1 MAVAGPNRL
10 RTVLPLFAAAEAPP
24 VVVAVAMQLLA
35 VGMAGEVPHTVAVV
49 AVRGPAAVAAAVK
62 ALSGSQR
69 PVEAMV
75 LAAAAAGTTTMTQ
88 VCVLLT
94 SWLQCDD
101 RLKLVVQGPL

>member
-10 RTVLPLFAAAEAPP
+10 LSTVLPLFAAAEAPP

-35 VGMAGEVPHTVAVV
+35 VGMAGGVPHTVAVA

-69 PVEAMV
+69 PVEAMAP
-75 LAAAAAGTTTMTQ
+75 AAAAAGTTTMTQ
-88 VCVLLT
+88 VCVA
-94 SWLQCDD
+94 DFMAA
-101 RLKLVVQGPL
+101 VQ